1 MSRFLIAC
9 GGTGGHLS
17 PGIALAESLL
27 ARGHAATLFISRKQ
41 VDTRLIEK
49 YPHLRA
55 ERVAGAPFAGRP
67 DLFARFV
74 AKQSA
79 GFVFSLRHL
88 RRARPDV
95 VVGFG
100 GFTNAGVVFAGRS
113 LGVPVALHEANRVP
127 GRAIRLL
134 SHFADRLYLP
144 PGVRLPG
151 RLGLLVQHT
160 GLPVRAEIAR
170 EPREAACRALGLDP
184 QQRVLVVLGGS
195 QGSEPLNQWVEQ
207 HLPVLAAEGV
217 QVYCVTGLGKGA
229 EGVRELS
236 APNGRVV
243 RAVFRAF
250 SDKVGTLLS
259 AADLVLSR
267 AGAGTLAEMVRCG
280 TPGILVPYPQAADNH
295 QQANARYFE
304 AQGGGLVVPQTA
316 LPTLLQEVRD
326 VIGNEWL
333 LAKFRVNLRRM
344 AQENTI
350 ETIVRDLERLAAH
363 PGRADALRPAASGQA
378 A

>member
-1 MSRFLIAC
+1 MSRFILAC

-17 PGIALAESLL
+17 PGIALAEALR
-27 ARGHAATLFISRKQ
+27 ARGHDATLFISRKK

-67 DLFARFV
+67 DRLARF
-74 AKQSA
+74 ALKQSE
-79 GFVFSLRHL
+79 GLLFSLRYL
-88 RRARPDV
+88 RRTRPDA

-100 GFTNAGVVFAGRS
+100 GFTNAGVVFASRF

-134 SHFADRLYLP
+134 SHVADRLYLP

-151 RLGLLVQHT
+151 RLGLMVRHT

-170 EPREAACRALGLDP
+170 LPRETACARLGLDP
-184 QQRVLVVLGGS
+184 RQRVLVLLGGS
-195 QGSEPLNQWVEQ
+195 QGSEPLNLWAEQ
-207 HLPVLAAEGV
+207 NLATLANDGV

-229 EGVRELS
+229 EGTRDLRV
-236 APNGRVV
+236 PNGRTV

-250 SDKVGTLLS
+250 SDDIGTLLS
-259 AADLVLSR
+259 AADLVISR
-267 AGAGTLAEMVRCG
+267 AGAGTLAELVQCG
-280 TPGILVPYPQAADNH
+280 TPAILVPYPHAADNH

-316 LPTLLQEVRD
+316 MSTLLQEVRD
-326 VIGNEWL
+326 AIGNEWL
-333 LAKFRVNLRRM
+333 LGKFRTNLRRM

-350 ETIVRDLERLAAH
+350 ETIVQDLEQL
-363 PGRADALRPAASGQA
+363 ALRAPPPGQA
-378 A
+378 RPAPAPVAA